1 MRNQTTPSVHRPGG
15 PSLFFRCC
23 YGYLINGMAVLIVG
37 SILPSLIAEAGI
49 GFFAAGAM
57 LSFMAVGNLLASFL
71 FPALVSFL
79 GRRASIAVTS
89 SFVPVS
95 FLLLTFLPPV
105 WVLYLLMLLCGIAR
119 GSITIINNSAVSD
132 TSENPAKM
140 LNYLHCS
147 FAVGAFAAPFAF
159 AVFLKLGFNWR
170 IIIYI
175 LAFLCATSA
184 FLYAA
189 ADYSVLETA
198 AAKRERPEEGAH
210 RREGKEPLSG
220 SRGLRSPDFYLIC
233 FLLFFYLGFENC
245 VNGWFVTYLQG
256 TGIVSEAFASSLVSA
271 TWIVIM
277 AGRLICAAVSRR
289 ISQNLLIV
297 LNCLGSTLFFLML
310 LLSHSLFPVAAALAG
325 LGFCMA
331 GIYPTCIAAAGP
343 YMKGSTLG
351 MSILTAISSVG
362 GILAPQLIG
371 SLAERSGIVQAMAA
385 LLANAGCMLI
395 LAVLHMRSSKKEQ
408 NNHA

>member
-1 MRNQTTPSVHRPGG
+1 MG

-23 YGYLINGMAVLIVG
+23 YGYLINGMAVLIIG

-49 GFFAAGAM
+49 GFSAAGAM

-71 FPALVSFL
+71 FPVLASVL
-79 GRRASIAVTS
+79 GRRLSIAVTS
-89 SFVPVS
+89 AFVPVS
-95 FLLLTFLPPV
+95 FFLLTLLPPA
-105 WVLYLLMLLCGIAR
+105 WALCALMLLCGIAR

-147 FAVGAFAAPFAF
+147 FAVGAFSAPFAF
-159 AVFLKLGFNWR
+159 AVFLKLGLNWR
-170 IIIYI
+170 IIIYV
-175 LAFLCATSA
+175 LAVLCASSTL
-184 FLYAA
+184 LYAT
-189 ADYSVLETA
+189 ADYSAMEKAGIDKAETEIGNDRV
-198 AAKRERPEEGAH
+198 KKG
-210 RREGKEPLSG
+210 G
-220 SRGLRSPDFYLIC
+220 RGLRSGDFYLIC

-245 VNGWFVTYLQG
+245 VNGWFVTYLQS
-256 TGIVSEAFASSLVSA
+256 TGIVSEAFASSLVSI

-277 AGRLICAAVSRR
+277 AGRLICAAVSQRL
-289 ISQNLLIV
+289 SQNLLIL

-331 GIYPTCIAAAGP
+331 GIYPTCIAAAGA

-351 MSILTAISSVG
+351 MSILTAVSSVG

-371 SLAERSGIVQAMAA
+371 VLAQKSGIVQAMAT
-385 LLANAGCMLI
+385 LLANAGLMLI
-395 LAVLHMRSSKKEQ
+395 LAALHMRAANKQ
-408 NNHA
+408 IG